1 MTKGKKPSPYFSE
14 LDALRKEN
22 KELRETIKNVSF
34 VENPDLFVIRRDA
47 DNYFGFV
54 TVRDTIELL
63 KSQNLGDQTINFA
76 WEVVHKD
83 E

>member
-1 MTKGKKPSPYFSE
+1 MKKGRQTSPYFSE
-14 LDALRKEN
+14 LDALRKKV
-22 KELRETIKNVSF
+22 KELEETIKNVSF

-63 KSQNLGDQTINFA
+63 KNQDIGDRTINFA
-76 WEVVHKD
+76 WEIVKKD